1 MYVEKS
7 NFKAQPLQCLLQC
20 SQYSM
25 HVLRMQLLQVST
37 SEVTSR
43 SHSASH
49 FKQHSEP
56 YVEPFP
62 DHLHATMDIVL
73 AKAVEHSEEE
83 KEVKTVPTEPDATS
97 QLLEQLSLMLALKD
111 AFLPA
116 YGGVGTEKGKLFI
129 ALLRSVFAG
138 LSIDKVISEE
148 IESLQKAGSV
158 TSHKEMLDSVRESRA
173 VSVLGR
179 SVSPP
184 CKFIKVLST
193 TQPYRYVLF
202 YI

>member
-1 MYVEKS
+1 
-7 NFKAQPLQCLLQC
+7 
-20 SQYSM
+20 M
-25 HVLRMQLLQVST
+25 HVLHMQLLQVST
-37 SEVTSR
+37 SEVTSG

-56 YVEPFP
+56 YVEPLP

-73 AKAVEHSEEE
+73 AKAMELSEEE
-83 KEVKTVPTEPDATS
+83 KEVETVPTEPDATS
-97 QLLEQLSLMLALKD
+97 QLVEQLSLMLALKD
-111 AFLPA
+111 VFLPA
-116 YGGVGTEKGKLFI
+116 YGGVATENGKLFT

-148 IESLQKAGSV
+148 IESLQKAGSA

-184 CKFIKVLST
+184 CKFIKVLNT